1 MTSFKPFT
9 RPVLL
14 LALAL
19 CPALIQ
25 AQKTAGKAPVAK
37 ASKSPETQTSASL
50 MYQLLL
56 SEFSA
61 QGGDLDASFQLML
74 DAAHKTR
81 SEQMFERAVEIAL
94 AARAGDSALQAAQA
108 WAMAI
113 PDSRNAYRYLLQ
125 ILIGLNKLP
134 DTVEPIQRL
143 LATLPAMERAS
154 AITELPRYFVR
165 AADKLQASVVLEQ
178 ALRPQTGDARYGP
191 AAYTAIGT
199 MRLIAGDSAGALAA
213 ASKGTMQNPQAQ
225 EPVQL
230 ALALM
235 NPKLP
240 EAEAL
245 VLRHIATGASAELRL
260 GYVRKLIE
268 TQRYPEALT
277 EASAINHAHPDFA
290 DAWLVRGTLALEARK
305 TEDARTAISTFLTL
319 WQNSHSAKTAE
330 PADTADAADAAP
342 TQDQAVVQAYFL
354 LADIAEQSRQFD
366 EAQRYLQMIDSPA
379 NALRLVIRR
388 ASILARQGKLAQARE
403 LVQNAPEVLP
413 EDART
418 KIVAEVQLLRDSK
431 QYRAAYD
438 LLQKTVQANP
448 GDVDY
453 LYDLAMAAEKLNR
466 IQEMEKLLRQV
477 IAAKPESPH
486 AYNALGYSLADRGL
500 RLPEARALIQK
511 ALEFAPNDPAI
522 LDSMGWVEFRSGKP
536 QEALPLLQQAW
547 KSAQDGDIAAHLG
560 EVLWAMQQKQ
570 EARAIW
576 KQALEQDPDNDTL
589 KQTIKRLV
597 PQ

>member
-1 MTSFKPFT
+1 
-9 RPVLL
+9 
-14 LALAL
+14 
-19 CPALIQ
+19 
-25 AQKTAGKAPVAK
+25 
-37 ASKSPETQTSASL
+37 

-56 SEFSA
+56 AEFSA

-81 SEQMFERAVEIAL
+81 SEPLFERAVEIAL

-108 WAMAI
+108 WAKAI

-143 LATLPAMERAS
+143 LAALPAMERAS

-165 AADKLQASVVLEQ
+165 ATDKLQASAVLEQ

-191 AAYTAIGT
+191 AAYAAIGT
-199 MRLIAGDSAGALAA
+199 MRLIAGNSAGALEA
-213 ASKGTMQNPQAQ
+213 ASNGILQNPQAE

-230 ALALM
+230 ALVLM

-260 GYVRKLIE
+260 DYARKLIE
-268 TQRYPEALT
+268 AQRYPEALT
-277 EASAINHAHPDFA
+277 ESTAINRAQPDFA

-305 TEDARTAISTFLTL
+305 TEDARTALGTFLTL
-319 WQNSHSAKTAE
+319 RQNSQGAKTAGTGDAASA
-330 PADTADAADAAP
+330 ADSADAADAAP
-342 TQDQAVVQAYFL
+342 TQDRGVVQAYFL

-366 EAQRYLQMIDSPA
+366 EAQRYLQLIDSPA
-379 NALRLVIRR
+379 DALRLVIRR

-403 LVQNAPEVLP
+403 LVQNAPEAQP

-511 ALEFAPNDPAI
+511 ALEYAPNDPAI

-547 KSAQDGDIAAHLG
+547 QSAQDGDIAAHLG
-560 EVLWAMQQKQ
+560 EVLWAMQQKK